1 MTAQEEAWKRFVEQY
16 DINVPDS
23 LVKNEERYIVL
34 ALRHNMQ
41 YDALTGGGYHLNM
54 GAELSEQ
61 AEDIHARA
69 FFEAKSDLVV
79 KDLIARHNFS
89 ATQEELLAEV
99 EAIAAR
105 QNASM
110 EMIRR
115 FFGEDLAM
123 LERGLQERKAVD
135 WAVRQEKQRT
145 NHNMRKEGAK
155 MTVKTDIEI
164 AQACTPKHITEIA
177 KVAGVDEKYLEQ
189 YGNYKA
195 KVDYQLLRDNAEK
208 PDGKLI
214 LVTAITP
221 TPAGEGKTTT
231 SVGLTDGLRKI
242 GKNAVVALREPS
254 LGPVFGVKGG
264 AAGGG
269 YAQVVPMEDINLH
282 FTGDFH
288 AIGAANNLLA
298 AMLDNHIQQGNAL
311 GIDPKQ
317 ITWKRAVDMNDRQLR
332 HIVDGLGGRMQGVP
346 REDGFDITVASEVMA
361 VLCLACDITD
371 LKARLARIIVGYTY
385 TGKPVTAHDLKAE
398 GAMAALLKDALK
410 PNLVQTLEGTPAFIH
425 GGPFAN
431 IAHGCNSV
439 TATRMALKLGD
450 YVVTE
455 AGFAADLGAEKFLDI
470 KCRMAGLTPSAVVIV
485 ATVRALKYHGGVA
498 KADLNHEN
506 LDALE
511 KGLPNLLQHVSNI
524 KDVFGL
530 PCVVAINAFPTDTK
544 AELDLVEAKCKE
556 LGVNVALSEVWA
568 KGGEGGTALAEE
580 VVRLCEQPNSFK
592 QSYELDC
599 SIEEKLEAICK
610 KVYHADGVVLTDNAK
625 KQMKQLTDLGFG
637 GLPIC
642 MAKTQYS
649 FSDDPAL
656 LGAPKGF
663 TVTVR
668 NLKVSAGAGFIVALT
683 GDIMT
688 MPGLPKVP
696 AAEKI
701 DVDENG
707 VISGLF

>member
-1 MTAQEEAWKRFVEQY
+1 MAY
-16 DINVPDS
+16 
-23 LVKNEERYIVL
+23 
-34 ALRHNMQ
+34 
-41 YDALTGGGYHLNM
+41 
-54 GAELSEQ
+54 
-61 AEDIHARA
+61 
-69 FFEAKSDLVV
+69 
-79 KDLIARHNFS
+79 
-89 ATQEELLAEV
+89 
-99 EAIAAR
+99 
-105 QNASM
+105 
-110 EMIRR
+110 
-115 FFGEDLAM
+115 
-123 LERGLQERKAVD
+123 
-135 WAVRQEKQRT
+135 
-145 NHNMRKEGAK
+145 
-155 MTVKTDIEI
+155 KTDIEI
-164 AQACTPKHITEIA
+164 AQECEKKKITDVA
-177 KVAGVDEKYLEQ
+177 KVAGIDDKYLEL

-195 KVDYQLLRDNAEK
+195 KIDFSFLKDNADK
-208 PDGKLI
+208 KDGKLI

-231 SVGLTDGLRKI
+231 SVGLTDGLRAI
-242 GKNAVVALREPS
+242 GKNAIVALREPS
-254 LGPVFGVKGG
+254 LGPVFGIKGG

-298 AMLDNHIQQGNAL
+298 AMLDNHIQQGNQL

-332 HIVDGLGGRMQGVP
+332 NIVDGLGGKAQGVP

-361 VLCLACDITD
+361 V
-371 LKARLARIIVGYTY
+371 YTY
-385 TGKPVTAHDLKAE
+385 GGEPVTAHDLKAE

-410 PNLVQTLEGTPAFIH
+410 PNLVQTLEGTPAFVH

-439 TATRMALKLGD
+439 TATRMALKIGD
-450 YVVTE
+450 YIVTE

-470 KCRMAGLTPSAVVIV
+470 KCRMAGLKPDAVVMV

-498 KADLNHEN
+498 KADLNEEN
-506 LDALE
+506 LEALE

-524 KDVFGL
+524 KDVYGL

-568 KGGEGGTALAEE
+568 KGGEGGKALAEE
-580 VVRLCEQPNSFK
+580 VVRLCDQPNDFRF
-592 QSYELDC
+592 SYDLDMT
-599 SIEEKLEAICK
+599 IEEKLEAICK
-610 KVYHADGVVLTDNAK
+610 KIYHADGVTLTPGAR
-625 KQMKQLTDLGFG
+625 KQLKKLEEIGCG
-637 GLPIC
+637 GMPIC

-649 FSDDPAL
+649 FSDDASL
-656 LGAPKGF
+656 LGAPKDF
-663 TVTVR
+663 TITVR

-688 MPGLPKVP
+688 MPGLPKSP
-696 AAEKI
+696 AAERI

>member
-1 MTAQEEAWKRFVEQY
+1 M
-16 DINVPDS
+16 
-23 LVKNEERYIVL
+23 
-34 ALRHNMQ
+34 
-41 YDALTGGGYHLNM
+41 
-54 GAELSEQ
+54 
-61 AEDIHARA
+61 A
-69 FFEAKSDLVV
+69 FKS
-79 KDLIARHNFS
+79 
-89 ATQEELLAEV
+89 
-99 EAIAAR
+99 
-105 QNASM
+105 
-110 EMIRR
+110 
-115 FFGEDLAM
+115 
-123 LERGLQERKAVD
+123 
-135 WAVRQEKQRT
+135 
-145 NHNMRKEGAK
+145 
-155 MTVKTDIEI
+155 DIEI
-164 AQACTPKHITEIA
+164 AQECKKKKITEIA
-177 KVAGVDEKYLEQ
+177 EIAGIDDKYLEQ

-195 KVDYQLLRDNAEK
+195 KIDFSFLRDNADK
-208 PDGKLI
+208 KDGKLI

-231 SVGLTDGLRKI
+231 SVGLTDGLRAI
-242 GKNAVVALREPS
+242 GKNAIVALREPS
-254 LGPVFGVKGG
+254 LGPVFGIKGG

-298 AMLDNHIQQGNAL
+298 AMLDNHIQQGNQL

-332 HIVDGLGGRMQGVP
+332 NIVDGLGGKAQGVP

-361 VLCLACDITD
+361 VLCLSSDITD
-371 LKARLARIIVGYTY
+371 LKARCGRIIVGYTY
-385 TGKPVTAHDLKAE
+385 DGKPVTAHDLKAE

-410 PNLVQTLEGTPAFIH
+410 PNLVQTLEGTPAFVH

-439 TATRMALKLGD
+439 TATRMALKIGD

-470 KCRMAGLTPSAVVIV
+470 KCRMAGLKPDAVVIV
-485 ATVRALKYHGGVA
+485 ATVRALKYHGGVP
-498 KADLNHEN
+498 KADLNEEN
-506 LDALE
+506 LEALE
-511 KGLPNLLQHVSNI
+511 KGLPNLLQHVGNI
-524 KDVFGL
+524 KDVYGL

-568 KGGEGGTALAEE
+568 KGGEGGKVLAEE
-580 VVRLCEQPNSFK
+580 VVRLCEQPNDFRF
-592 QSYELDC
+592 SYDLDK
-599 SIEEKLEAICK
+599 SIEEKLDDICK
-610 KVYHADGVVLTDNAK
+610 KIYHADGVVLTPGAR
-625 KQMKQLTDLGFG
+625 KQLKKLEEIGFG
-637 GLPIC
+637 GMPIC

-649 FSDDPAL
+649 FSDDASL

-696 AAEKI
+696 AAERI